1 MVIDHI
7 GRGGAQDL
15 LASLLENQNAD
26 KNTILL
32 LPLYDKPQSEKIE
45 IPASIVLLNPIIS
58 GPYNYSP
65 QLIVGVFK
73 FFKLVRKIRPD
84 IVNSHLYVSW
94 IYLAIH
100 SLIDHKKIKYKVTIH
115 SPRKITPYVVMFCNK
130 ISLVSRKLE
139 FISLFYVASDELIM
153 DGVDLKR
160 VSTIPI
166 TLPSKDQLLI
176 KSITQ
181 TQLPN
186 SFSIVS
192 MSRLHKQR
200 RIEDLI
206 LGISKLDKACLSQV
220 SLFIYGSGPN
230 KNKLIKLVSKLKL
243 DKQITF
249 IPWANKKE
257 VFKHRYDLAY
267 SISCMSEIGL
277 AGKQFLCAGIP
288 LLVLDLGSS
297 VRKNEKIQV
306 PSGIYEAKSVFEIKS
321 IIEDLILNP
330 RLEIENLKEN
340 WDSFQDK
347 YWKSVLN

>member
-1 MVIDHI
+1 VIDHI

>member
-1 MVIDHI
+1 MIDHI

-15 LASLLENQNAD
+15 LASLLENHGSD

-32 LPLYDKPQSEKIE
+32 LPLYDKPDNEKIK

-65 QLIVGVFK
+65 QLLVGVIK

-94 IYLAIH
+94 IFLAIH
-100 SLIDHKKIKYKVTIH
+100 SLMDHNKIKYKVTIH
-115 SPRKITPYVVMFCNK
+115 SPRKITPYVVAFCNK
-130 ISLVSRKLE
+130 ISLIARKLE
-139 FISLFYVASDELIM
+139 FISLFYVASDELIK
-153 DGVDLKR
+153 DGVSLER

-166 TLPSKDQLLI
+166 TLPYKDQILI
-176 KSITQ
+176 KSISQ

-206 LGISKLDKACLSQV
+206 LGISKLDKLFLNQV
-220 SLFIYGSGPN
+220 HLFIYGSGPN
-230 KNKLIKLVSKLKL
+230 RNKLIKLVSKLKL
-243 DKQITF
+243 DKEITF

-267 SISCMSEIGL
+267 SISSMSEIGL

-297 VRKNEKIQV
+297 VQKNEKIKI
-306 PSGIYEAKSVFEIKS
+306 PSGIHEAYSVSEIKS
-321 IIEDLILNP
+321 IIEDLIVNT
-330 RLEIENLKEN
+330 RLKIANFNEN
-340 WDSFQDK
+340 WDIFLDE
-347 YWKSVLN
+347 YWKSVLS